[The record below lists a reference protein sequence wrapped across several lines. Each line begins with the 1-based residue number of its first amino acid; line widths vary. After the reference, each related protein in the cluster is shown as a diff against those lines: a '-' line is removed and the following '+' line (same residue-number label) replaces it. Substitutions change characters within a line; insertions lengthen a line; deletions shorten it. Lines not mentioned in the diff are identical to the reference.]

1 MTHFTQDFIDF
12 FKDLAGNN
20 NRDWF
25 NANKKRYE
33 QSVKE
38 PFNNFVQLMLD
49 EMAQRDKRYKDM
61 KAKDCVFRIHRD
73 VRFSKDKD
81 PYKLQMGAIIAP
93 GGRKDMHGEPGMYL
107 EFTPE
112 HLRIYS
118 GVYMPEKDT
127 LQKIR
132 QHIISDPKG
141 LEKAVSGQ
149 DFKKHFG
156 EIRGEKNKRLPSKEM
171 MAAAAKN
178 PILFNKQFYFFAQ
191 LKPEELLK
199 KGFAEKLI
207 AVYDASAEVRAYLTK
222 AVGK

>member
-1 MTHFTQDFIDF
+1 MSHFTQDFIDF

-33 QSVKE
+33 KSVKD
-38 PFNNFVQLMLD
+38 PFNSFVQHMLD
-49 EMAQRDKRYKDM
+49 EMSKRDKRYSEM
-61 KAKDCVFRIHRD
+61 KAKDCVFRIYRD
-73 VRFSKDKD
+73 VRFSKNKD

-93 GGRKDMHGEPGMYL
+93 GGRKGMGGEPGMYL

-118 GVYMPEKDT
+118 GVYMPEKET

-132 QHIISDPKG
+132 EYIIADPKG
-141 LEKAVSGQ
+141 LEKAVNGK
-149 DFKKHFG
+149 DFKKNFG

-171 MAAAAKN
+171 MAAAADN
-178 PILFNKQFYFFAQ
+178 PIIFNKQFYFFAE
-191 LKPEELLK
+191 LKPEEMLK
-199 KGFAEKLI
+199 KGFSDKLFK
-207 AVYDASAEVRAYLTK
+207 VYDTSAEVRDYLVK
-222 AVGK
+222 ASGK